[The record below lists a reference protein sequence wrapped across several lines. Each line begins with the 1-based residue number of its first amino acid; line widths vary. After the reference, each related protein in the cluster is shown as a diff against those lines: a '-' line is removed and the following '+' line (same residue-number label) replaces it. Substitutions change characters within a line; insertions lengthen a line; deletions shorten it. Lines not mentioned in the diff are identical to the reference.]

1 MLSTLRHKG
10 SRCGEWRDWDWGLGT
25 GTVTVTATEMQIE
38 TEFGT
43 KMPLSVIA
51 HSCERL
57 ISETL
62 NMRTQK
68 ERGKE
73 RRTDNLNSPRN
84 APVSPSVVYIPQLM
98 LCLLFLFGECCAI
111 CWCCCCCCCLV
122 LQVARLVM
130 RSVCCL
136 ITLRNVAPHFRY
148 RYNCR

>member
-10 SRCGEWRDWDWGLGT
+10 SRCGKWRDWGLGT
-25 GTVTVTATEMQIE
+25 GTVTATATEMQIE

-73 RRTDNLNSPRN
+73 RRTDNLNP
-84 APVSPSVVYIPQLM
+84 PVTLLFPPSVVTYH
-98 LCLLFLFGECCAI
+98 
-111 CWCCCCCCCLV
+111 
-122 LQVARLVM
+122 
-130 RSVCCL
+130 
-136 ITLRNVAPHFRY
+136 N
-148 RYNCR
+148 

>member
-1 MLSTLRHKG
+1 M
-10 SRCGEWRDWDWGLGT
+10 
-25 GTVTVTATEMQIE
+25 TVTATEMQIE

-111 CWCCCCCCCLV
+111 C
-122 LQVARLVM
+122 
-130 RSVCCL
+130 
-136 ITLRNVAPHFRY
+136 
-148 RYNCR
+148 